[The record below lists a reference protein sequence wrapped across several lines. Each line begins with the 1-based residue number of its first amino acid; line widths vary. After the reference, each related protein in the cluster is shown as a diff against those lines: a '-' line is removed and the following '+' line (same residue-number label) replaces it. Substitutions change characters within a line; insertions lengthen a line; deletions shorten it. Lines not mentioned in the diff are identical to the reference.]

1 MLINSTNQIDYV
13 LGENNEKKE
22 TNKNYNNNRYKN
34 LKHEEGDS
42 SNAINFNEYENEEDL
57 DLSTNNIKS
66 SEYNDNNRIKEEHNQ
81 FFEPKTKSKLLN
93 YLIDKLFLNISKILK
108 FIGPLFCLFII
119 NFFFYTYFSILKN
132 IFPFWYNYFFSY
144 ENHKFF
150 YILYKLLISLE
161 LFLTLSN
168 DILSIIVKPGNISDI
183 KKSKY
188 YQSHNPY
195 YSEKIQFPFCFIK
208 NNHIN
213 YNININWKK
222 CKYCNEVKPLRTHH
236 CALCGTCIMKMDHH
250 CPWINNCVGQN
261 NHRYFLLF
269 LFHIFFYTILV
280 IILTLPIKIYEK
292 KTKDENSLIISKKNY
307 DHSKINFINIL
318 VISGLFIEILFSG
331 WYWYLA
337 INGNTNL
344 EFWANKT
351 GFYLEGGIN
360 NFSLGDWKNNL
371 YYIFGSDNLF
381 KILFIPSLQ
390 KLPYSGLEVS
400 KFVDEGFYIEGIY

>member
-1 MLINSTNQIDYV
+1 MLINSVNQIDYV
-13 LGENNEKKE
+13 LGENNEKKG

-34 LKHEEGDS
+34 LKNEEGDS
-42 SNAINFNEYENEEDL
+42 SNVINFNEYENEKDL
-57 DLSTNNIKS
+57 DLTRNNIKNS
-66 SEYNDNNRIKEEHNQ
+66 DYNDNNRIKEEHNQ

-108 FIGPLFCLFII
+108 FIGPLFCLFNL
-119 NFFFYTYFSILKN
+119 NFLFYTYFSILKN
-132 IFPFWYNYFFSY
+132 IFPFWYNNFYSY

-161 LFLTLSN
+161 LFLTISN
-168 DILSIIVKPGNISDI
+168 YILSIIVKPGNISDI

-208 NNHIN
+208 TNHIN
-213 YNININWKK
+213 NNININWKK

-280 IILTLPIKIYEK
+280 IILSIPIKIYEK
-292 KTKDENSLIISKKNY
+292 RTKDENSLIISKNNY
-307 DHSKINFINIL
+307 DHRKINFINVL
-318 VISGLFIEILFSG
+318 VMTGLFIEILFSG

-360 NFSLGDWKNNL
+360 NFSLGDWKSNL
-371 YYIFGSDNLF
+371 YYIFGSENLF
-381 KILFIPSLQ
+381 KILFIPNFQ
-390 KLPYSGLEVS
+390 KLPYSGLEFS
-400 KFVDEGFYIEGIY
+400 KFVDEGFYIEGI